1 MSHLTNNESFYAC
14 FIEDKLR
21 LDCKAVSWLLFTN
34 VLELWGFFNGGFF
47 FFLKTVVMTF
57 IHQCTSS
64 SAHMADINE
73 YLEYYLTGN
82 LIVFSIKINKY
93 EPQSNCTFPALFA
106 SRKQCCKKLTHS
118 V

>member
-1 MSHLTNNESFYAC
+1 MP
-14 FIEDKLR
+14 
-21 LDCKAVSWLLFTN
+21 LFTN
-34 VLELWGFFNGGFF
+34 VLELWGFFNGV

-57 IHQCTSS
+57 IHQCTYS
-64 SAHMADINE
+64 SAHMADTNE

-93 EPQSNCTFPALFA
+93 EPQSNCTFPVLFA